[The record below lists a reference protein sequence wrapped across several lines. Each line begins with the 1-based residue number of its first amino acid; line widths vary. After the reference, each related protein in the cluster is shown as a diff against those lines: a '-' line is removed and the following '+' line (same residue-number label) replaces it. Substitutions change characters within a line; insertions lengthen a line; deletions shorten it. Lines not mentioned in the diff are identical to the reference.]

1 MINRV
6 AIITILSLTSIS
18 CNLYNALTLSN
29 ESDQSIRLQFQ
40 GAFQLDST
48 KIFLSPKK
56 DTVIRTVSFKK
67 GQSDDDLDL
76 RSIIISSADSQFNI
90 LRFSNSYLLYRNWHF
105 KLPFSISDSLAKRAL
120 TDSLANYSY
129 YHFVQELYN
138 SSRHKECLDAII
150 GILKPLLIRL
160 AESKRKFYDG
170 QGGVYQMDPQYQLDV
185 IAETRGFY
193 LLGFLS
199 ATKTGLP
206 DRARYYLEKLRSDYP
221 NYYEFLMNYDQEV
234 TKMVLANQSL
244 PPNRH

>member
-1 MINRV
+1 MMNRV

-29 ESDQSIRLQFQ
+29 ETDQPILLQFQ
-40 GAFQLDST
+40 GAFQLDSSRV
-48 KIFLSPKK
+48 FLSPNTN
-56 DTVIRTVSFKK
+56 TVIRTISFKK
-67 GQSDDDLDL
+67 GRSDDDLDL
-76 RSIIISSADSQFNI
+76 RSILISSADSQFNI
-90 LRFSNSYLLYRNWHF
+90 LRFSNSYLLYRNWQLN
-105 KLPFSISDSLAKRAL
+105 LPFSISDSLAKRAL

-138 SSRHKECLDAII
+138 SNRHKECLEAII

-170 QGGVYQMDPQYQLDV
+170 QGGIYQMDPQYQLDV
-185 IAETRGFY
+185 IAETRGFF

-199 ATKTGLP
+199 ATKTSLP

-221 NYYEFLMNYDQEV
+221 NYFEFLLKYDEEV
-234 TKMVLANQSL
+234 SKMVLANQSL
-244 PPNRH
+244 KLTD